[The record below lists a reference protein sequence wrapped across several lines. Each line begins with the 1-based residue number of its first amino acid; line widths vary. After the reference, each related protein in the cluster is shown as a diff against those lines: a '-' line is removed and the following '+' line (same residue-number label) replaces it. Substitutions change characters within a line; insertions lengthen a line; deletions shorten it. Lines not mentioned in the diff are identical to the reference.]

1 MVFIAK
7 GSSSLR
13 SNALYDVE
21 VVDIEQRRKMSWARY
36 LSTFKGAPFTL
47 IFLSVPTPRTFYQH
61 YLLYVLVGNKHILG
75 YIFLDIIQ

>member
-13 SNALYDVE
+13 SNALYDV
-21 VVDIEQRRKMSWARY
+21 VVDIAKKKMSWARY